1 MVRNQEEWRR
11 DVAISNCSA
20 EGSTVAPLLLAWAR
34 STLRSSMAILRQLS
48 IAVVA
53 VAFAAAV
60 ATQMIMPAW
69 AMPMTRNSVPMSA
82 GMSEHPGG
90 PVAPCKT
97 RTPIC
102 VDHVGCVIVVAL
114 PASPMAMGVPVRWR
128 TVSYDLLMSHSA
140 GQSVAPELSPPIL
153 AI

>member
-1 MVRNQEEWRR
+1 MVRNQEESRR
-11 DVAISNCSA
+11 EVGLSNCSV
-20 EGSTVAPLLLAWAR
+20 STVAPLLLAWAR
-34 STLRSSMAILRQLS
+34 PTLRSSMAILRQLS
-48 IAVVA
+48 IAVLA
-53 VAFAAAV
+53 VAFVAAV

-69 AMPMTRNSVPMSA
+69 PMTMTPNPAPMSAA
-82 GMSEHPGG
+82 GMSEHAGG

-114 PASPMAMGVPVRWR
+114 PASPMAMGVPIRWR
-128 TVSYDLLMSHSA
+128 TVSYDLPMSHFA

-153 AI
+153 TI